1 MTFRIMRIE
10 AETLWGNSRARQK
23 SFILPYK
30 EEIVP
35 NLLRVREYTACT
47 QIGTIIF
54 FYKSTNF

>member
-1 MTFRIMRIE
+1 MTFCIMRIE

-35 NLLRVREYTACT
+35 NLLRVREYTDRDYYFFFIKV
-47 QIGTIIF
+47 QIF
-54 FYKSTNF
+54 NL

>member
-35 NLLRVREYTACT
+35 NLLRVREYTDRDYY
-47 QIGTIIF
+47 F
-54 FYKSTNF
+54 FYKSANF